1 MYVCMYV
8 HVQVCHCG
16 SILNV
21 CARKHTD
28 LVACASS
35 DVLLCDVVMMYMAC
49 FIHGV
54 SAQVMMLVYGTWTT
68 DMPRSQKVCR
78 ATGGLYIHMN

>member
-1 MYVCMYV
+1 MCMCVCEV
-8 HVQVCHCG
+8 ILFSCGVRLGG

-35 DVLLCDVVMMYMAC
+35 DVLLCDVVMMYMC
-49 FIHGV
+49 CVHV
-54 SAQVMMLVYGTWTT
+54 V
-68 DMPRSQKVCR
+68 RVCVHICVC
-78 ATGGLYIHMN
+78 T